1 MDGMKASEIRELT
14 EAELRQKLN
23 DATQELFNLRV
34 QQSSGQLEKPS
45 RIRELRRDIARIETV
60 MRQQALAKRSA

>member
-1 MDGMKASEIRELT
+1 MKATEIRELT
-14 EAELRQKLN
+14 EAELRQELN

-45 RIRELRRDIARIETV
+45 RIRELRRDIARIQTV